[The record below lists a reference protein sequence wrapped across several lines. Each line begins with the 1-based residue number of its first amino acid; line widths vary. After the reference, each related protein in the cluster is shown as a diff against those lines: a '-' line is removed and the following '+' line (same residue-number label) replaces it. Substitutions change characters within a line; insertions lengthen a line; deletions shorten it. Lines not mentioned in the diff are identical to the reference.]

1 MVVLTVKKY
10 AQERIAP
17 FVSQMDENSAMDPE
31 VISSLFEQGVSV
43 FVLQIMLQS
52 EITVHTTVAS

>member
-1 MVVLTVKKY
+1 MFVLTVKKY

-17 FVSQMDENSAMDPE
+17 FVSKMDEDSSMEPE

-43 FVLQIMLQS
+43 CFRSS
-52 EITVHTTVAS
+52 EITMHTTGTF